1 VAAQRN
7 LGIAYF
13 NVRHDAA
20 AALTAFDRAFAAEPG
35 SARILFERDQLWK
48 RIGVASATRLAELL
62 RYPDLP
68 TKRDDLSVELATLLN
83 HTGEPQQALDLL
95 LSRQFQPWEG
105 GEGLVLAQFV
115 RASILLAQRA
125 LANNEPRRAPSLLIA
140 ALDPPHSLGEANHLL
155 ASQSESLYWLG
166 VAAAAGGDA
175 AEACG
180 LWRRGARTSTDF
192 QQMAVAEVSANT
204 FWVAACLDA
213 LGEREA
219 AAALFRK
226 IQEFARQLEHRR
238 PVVDYFATSLPTMLL
253 FDDDLVRRN
262 RMQSLFLRAQAALG
276 LGRSEEAESLA
287 HEVLAFDPSHTGAA
301 DLLHRLIQQP
311 AAPAH
316 GAH

>member
-1 VAAQRN
+1 
-7 LGIAYF
+7 
-13 NVRHDAA
+13 
-20 AALTAFDRAFAAEPG
+20 
-35 SARILFERDQLWK
+35 
-48 RIGVASATRLAELL
+48 
-62 RYPDLP
+62 
-68 TKRDDLSVELATLLN
+68 
-83 HTGEPQQALDLL
+83 
-95 LSRQFQPWEG
+95 
-105 GEGLVLAQFV
+105 
-115 RASILLAQRA
+115 
-125 LANNEPRRAPSLLIA
+125 
-140 ALDPPHSLGEANHLL
+140 
-155 ASQSESLYWLG
+155 
-166 VAAAAGGDA
+166 
-175 AEACG
+175 
-180 LWRRGARTSTDF
+180 
-192 QQMAVAEVSANT
+192 MAVAEVSANT

-213 LGEREA
+213 LGECEA

-301 DLLHRLIQQP
+301 DLLHRLIHQA